1 MDARDAAVERL
12 VPHRGA
18 MSWLDRVI
26 HCDADGVIAEAT
38 IRADHLLADDDAPG
52 LPAWVGIEY
61 MAQAIAAWAGCR
73 ARAAGNPPQ
82 LGFLLGSR
90 RYSSRCSGFP
100 SGTRLRVQARCE
112 LLGDNG
118 LGMFACRILAG
129 EDEWATANVS
139 VFEPADAMA
148 YLESGQA

>member
-1 MDARDAAVERL
+1 MNTLYAIEEV
-12 VPHRGA
+12 VPHGQDMCLLER
-18 MSWLDRVI
+18 I
-26 HCDADGVIAEAT
+26 THCDQDTIEAE
-38 IRADHLLADDDAPG
+38 LVVPDAG
-52 LPAWVGIEY
+52 LFVEEGQVPAWVGIEY

-73 ARAAGNPPQ
+73 ARAAGKPPQ

-90 RYSSRCSGFP
+90 RYSSPRSSFP
-100 SGTRLRVQARCE
+100 SGSRLRVQARCE

>member
-1 MDARDAAVERL
+1 MNLPLYAIEDV
-12 VPHRGA
+12 VPHRQD
-18 MSWLDRVI
+18 MCLLDRILRWDQESIEAELVVSEAGLFI
-26 HCDADGVIAEAT
+26 EDGAV
-38 IRADHLLADDDAPG
+38 
-52 LPAWVGIEY
+52 PAWVGIEY

-73 ARAAGNPPQ
+73 ARTAGNPPQ

-90 RYSSRCSGFP
+90 RYASTRSSFP
-100 SGTRLRVQARCE
+100 SGTRLQVQARCE

-129 EDEWATANVS
+129 GEEWAVANVS
-139 VFEPADAMA
+139 VFEPADSMA

>member
-1 MDARDAAVERL
+1 MSLPLFAIEDV
-12 VPHRGA
+12 VPHRQDMCLLERIVRWDQDSIEAELVVPAAG
-18 MSWLDRVI
+18 LFI
-26 HCDADGVIAEAT
+26 EDGGV
-38 IRADHLLADDDAPG
+38 
-52 LPAWVGIEY
+52 PAWVGIEY

-73 ARAAGNPPQ
+73 ARVAGNPPQ

-90 RYSSRCSGFP
+90 RYTSRRSSFP
-100 SGTRLRVQARCE
+100 SGSVLRVHARCE

-129 EDEWATANVS
+129 DEEWAVANVS